1 MLKEPYTL
9 HGDDT
14 PETASLRCPG
24 DSDQRS
30 ESEGLD
36 VRQGQIMRESRQ
48 RLIDG

>member
-1 MLKEPYTL
+1 MGGEEMLKEPL

-14 PETASLRCPG
+14 PETSLRCPG

-36 VRQGQIMRESRQ
+36 IK
-48 RLIDG
+48 